1 VRASGRARAR
11 GMAPREQSCNDAQ
24 VFAAAGKSRADCPD
38 RQVQRGRNL
47 FIAHSFQSDEQDYRP
62 LLLGQFGERTPYI
75 AKLQTRDL
83 MRWEHQARAGRQQFD
98 AGPFPHL
105 PANAA
110 DVLIV
115 QDRE

>member
-1 VRASGRARAR
+1 VGCLDGFGICLNEPFTRQTRSGREGNLHVRASGRARAR

-62 LLLGQFGERTPYI
+62 LLLGQFGERTPI
-75 AKLQTRDL
+75 SRSS
-83 MRWEHQARAGRQQFD
+83 RRAT
-98 AGPFPHL
+98 
-105 PANAA
+105 
-110 DVLIV
+110 
-115 QDRE
+115 